1 MFGKFLLRFTIP
13 LALFFLFMML
23 LIATTAGAESG
34 RVRVVDGDT
43 IEFKNGSMVRLL
55 GIDAPEKKQTCF
67 KASGYKWDCG
77 KLATD
82 RLKELVGGRVV
93 TCDLERRQDVYGRE
107 IGVCHTNNVNINAWL
122 VSNGYAEAD
131 AKYSELFIH
140 VEAEAVRAK
149 IGIWQG
155 KHVSPRLWRKG
166 VRE

>member
-55 GIDAPEKKQTCF
+55 GIDAPEKKQTCLTDDG
-67 KASGYKWDCG
+67 SKWACG
-77 KLATD
+77 KVATD
-82 RLKELVGGRVV
+82 KLKELVDGAAV
-93 TCDLERRQDVYGRE
+93 TCDLEPKPDPYGRR
-107 IGVCHTNNVNINAWL
+107 IGVCYTGSVNINAWL
-122 VSNGYAEAD
+122 VSNGYAEAE
-131 AKYSELFIH
+131 KRYSKLYLDI
-140 VEAEAVRAK
+140 EADAVRAK
-149 IGIWQG
+149 VGIWQG
-155 KHVSPRLWRKG
+155 SHVSPRLWRKG